1 MAKSVKK
8 ILSAKQQHEL
18 LQILKTRFEKHSYR
32 HKGIV
37 WPVVESMIISNSS
50 KLFSLYEMER
60 TGGEPDVLKKDD
72 NNCDIVF
79 FDCAVESPKG
89 RRSLCYDEQARSS
102 RKENKPSNSAIGMAT
117 AMGIE
122 ILTEEQYKQLQQIEK
137 VDTKTSSWLLTP
149 NPIRELGGSIFGDCR
164 YGKVFVYHNGAESYY
179 AGRGF
184 RGFIRISI

>member
-72 NNCDIVF
+72 NNSDIVF

-89 RRSLCYDEQARSS
+89 RRSLCYD
-102 RKENKPSNSAIGMAT
+102 
-117 AMGIE
+117 
-122 ILTEEQYKQLQQIEK
+122 
-137 VDTKTSSWLLTP
+137 
-149 NPIRELGGSIFGDCR
+149 
-164 YGKVFVYHNGAESYY
+164 
-179 AGRGF
+179 
-184 RGFIRISI
+184 